1 MQQRNF
7 LCPKLGLG
15 GGAGAVWE
23 ELDNERK
30 RWQDPHSCNALEIN
44 ALSIGPLCISN
55 SIYSYCSKNKYEN
68 DTLFFFLLLT
78 PYFWTKD
85 KPKFSSRIKTYTLQN
100 VVPTVFNILLHFCI
114 SFLFGATLLCKCIHG
129 WRPSA
134 ILWANCIHLHSQMR
148 RQVCL
153 NFFTNWNE
161 LHHKQSKSLIRFL
174 IIVSFCSNLW

>member
-23 ELDNERK
+23 ELDNERE

-44 ALSIGPLCISN
+44 ALSIGPLCIG
-55 SIYSYCSKNKYEN
+55 ILLLLKNQKYKK
-68 DTLFFFLLLT
+68 DTLFFFIPITLFLNERQNKVFQST
-78 PYFWTKD
+78 YC
-85 KPKFSSRIKTYTLQN
+85 IKTYTLHN
-100 VVPTVFNILLHFCI
+100 LVATVFNILLHFCI
-114 SFLFGATLLCKCIHG
+114 SFLFGATLLCKCIHR

-153 NFFTNWNE
+153 IFFFFAN
-161 LHHKQSKSLIRFL
+161 
-174 IIVSFCSNLW
+174 